1 MDSNDKYCLRWND
14 FESNITHSFQEIRDD
29 KDLLDI
35 TLSCGSRQIQAHK
48 LMLSACSP
56 FFRTVLKQN
65 PHQHPLLYLK
75 DVRFV
80 DLQSVL
86 TFMYNGEV
94 NVAQEDLNSFLSTA
108 EELQVKGL
116 TQSSNQKALSTN
128 NLPQKESG
136 PCRQFGKSQ
145 SSVDTLQLEHTVIKS
160 EQQPVYNS
168 ESSEGNSQIVRLE
181 EENYIDDGLDYGSY
195 LMDDQNIE
203 NAYDGYDN
211 YPEASAETYKES
223 TETLIQQTNG
233 QFECAICGRGF
244 PLKITCRRH
253 VQNVHSDNQ
262 RVLCHVCNKYMKN
275 SGTLKAHLRGAHGI
289 YQGGKTK

>member
-1 MDSNDKYCLRWND
+1 MNSNDKYCLRWND

-35 TLSCGSRQIQAHK
+35 TLSCGSKQIQAHK

-75 DVRFV
+75 GVRFV

-116 TQSSNQKALSTN
+116 TQSSSQKALSSN
-128 NLPQKESG
+128 NLSQKESG

-160 EQQPVYNS
+160 EQQPVYNP
-168 ESSEGNSQIVRLE
+168 ESSEENSQIVRLE
-181 EENYIDDGLDYGSY
+181 EENFVDDGLDYGGY
-195 LMDDQNIE
+195 ELEDDQTIG
-203 NAYDGYDN
+203 NAYDGYENGPDMGSGIIHTFIN
-211 YPEASAETYKES
+211 
-223 TETLIQQTNG
+223 IQ
-233 QFECAICGRGF
+233 
-244 PLKITCRRH
+244 
-253 VQNVHSDNQ
+253 
-262 RVLCHVCNKYMKN
+262 
-275 SGTLKAHLRGAHGI
+275 
-289 YQGGKTK
+289 

>member
-195 LMDDQNIE
+195 QMDDQNIE
-203 NAYDGYDN
+203 NAYDGYEN
-211 YPEASAETYKES
+211 YPEASAETYKGRNDWLS
-223 TETLIQQTNG
+223 VHLVQVG
-233 QFECAICGRGF
+233 GKYMCGLCKQFTHHGR
-244 PLKITCRRH
+244 
-253 VQNVHSDNQ
+253 QNVLDHVEAKHFPSPEGHTCNICNSVFKTTRALYRHNLQ
-262 RVLCHVCNKYMKN
+262 HHRVK
-275 SGTLKAHLRGAHGI
+275 
-289 YQGGKTK
+289 